1 MEASHP
7 GITKL
12 SDSGAIS
19 IRRTKKSFSRS
30 PVDITLEQTINA
42 DAANSSTGISL

>member
-12 SDSGAIS
+12 SDSGA
-19 IRRTKKSFSRS
+19 RS